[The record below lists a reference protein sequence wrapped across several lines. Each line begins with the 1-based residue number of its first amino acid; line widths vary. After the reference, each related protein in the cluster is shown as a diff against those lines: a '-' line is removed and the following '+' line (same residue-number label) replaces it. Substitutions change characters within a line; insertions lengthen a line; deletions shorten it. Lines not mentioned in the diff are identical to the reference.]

1 MTVVKRIAKK
11 YLDQNYCGWLNPFL
25 NTRINTKEQEI
36 MNRYDAK
43 TIGSHIRD
51 RRSMM
56 KITQEKLAEEAE
68 ITSKYVGILEH
79 GGQTMSAEI
88 LFNLAMALKSSPDTL
103 LGYSTDDDFE
113 IKEKGEQPWQY

>member
-1 MTVVKRIAKK
+1 
-11 YLDQNYCGWLNPFL
+11 
-25 NTRINTKEQEI
+25 

-43 TIGSHIRD
+43 TIGLHIRE

-56 KITQEKLAEEAE
+56 KITQEKLAEEAD
-68 ITSKYVGILEH
+68 ISSKYVGVLEH